1 MAIDS
6 ASDKREFLRHTV
18 ATLAYRGGKAVRGA
32 PDTFASFTISE
43 TSRTPARIL
52 AHMCDLLDW
61 ALSLAR
67 GAQVW
72 NDSTPAA
79 WNDDVQRFFDALG
92 TLDDLLAGDAPL
104 AASPEQLFQG
114 PIADALTHV
123 GQIAMLRRAAGSPM
137 KGENYFRADIA
148 IGRVGREQTPPRR
161 EFD

>member
-1 MAIDS
+1 MSIDS
-6 ASDKREFLRHTV
+6 ASAKREYLRHAV
-18 ATLAYRGGKAVRGA
+18 ATLAYRGGKALRGA
-32 PDTFASFTISE
+32 PDTFASFKISE
-43 TSRTPARIL
+43 TSRTPGKIL

-79 WNDDVQRFFDALG
+79 WNDDVRRFFEALG
-92 TLDDLLAGDAPL
+92 RFDEFLASDAPL
-104 AASPEQLFQG
+104 AAPPEQLFQG

-148 IGRVGREQTPPRR
+148 IGRVGTEQTPPRR